1 MSTSFVP
8 LTSVRLYVTSRISHS
23 LRLRSDISCA
33 RGSECARGAGFAIRI
48 ANTEFSHA
56 PCRDRISFYHMH
68 PHVPSLRASTSQI
81 SGRFA
86 APRHSTSS
94 CATHNRLDWQVLLE
108 VTDREGDSFRPPAL
122 SARPCAS
129 CSPRPTRHRPPSSS
143 CAAWSS
149 HASRRAS
156 RTWLGFRV

>member
-23 LRLRSDISCA
+23 LRLRSDISV

-48 ANTEFSHA
+48 ANTEFSHG

-94 CATHNRLDWQVLLE
+94 CATHNRLDWQVL
-108 VTDREGDSFRPPAL
+108 FRGNTQRGRLIPAARAL
-122 SARPCAS
+122 RSAMRIMLTTPHAPQVLYLFLRCLVFSRFSARFAY
-129 CSPRPTRHRPPSSS
+129 
-143 CAAWSS
+143 
-149 HASRRAS
+149 
-156 RTWLGFRV
+156 LVRV